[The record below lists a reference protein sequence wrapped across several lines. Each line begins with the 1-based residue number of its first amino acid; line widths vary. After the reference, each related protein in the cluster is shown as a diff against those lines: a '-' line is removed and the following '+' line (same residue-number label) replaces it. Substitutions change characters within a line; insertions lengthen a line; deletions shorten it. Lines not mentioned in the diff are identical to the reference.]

1 VYSALSQFCKSADQ
15 FPAIHHVHACEDP
28 LLRAADA
35 ETVLRDLN
43 AVWTSIADPGGEL
56 PLTHDSYLKWFH
68 LYGGPLPYAHLDT
81 VAPHV
86 AARLKPEETK
96 QLEEFLVD
104 RKRIQANPTEQ
115 NILEALP
122 GLLKEATEILGSGDS
137 VNKTVYKQLSES
149 VAAFSEA
156 LHKVKL
162 VSRGRLTMLKSM
174 RGSQA
179 QKERLRDIKE
189 DL

>member
-1 VYSALSQFCKSADQ
+1 
-15 FPAIHHVHACEDP
+15 
-28 LLRAADA
+28 
-35 ETVLRDLN
+35 
-43 AVWTSIADPGGEL
+43 
-56 PLTHDSYLKWFH
+56 
-68 LYGGPLPYAHLDT
+68 
-81 VAPHV
+81 
-86 AARLKPEETK
+86 LKPEETK

-149 VAAFSEA
+149 AAAFSEA

>member
-1 VYSALSQFCKSADQ
+1 
-15 FPAIHHVHACEDP
+15 
-28 LLRAADA
+28 
-35 ETVLRDLN
+35 
-43 AVWTSIADPGGEL
+43 
-56 PLTHDSYLKWFH
+56 
-68 LYGGPLPYAHLDT
+68 
-81 VAPHV
+81 
-86 AARLKPEETK
+86 
-96 QLEEFLVD
+96 
-104 RKRIQANPTEQ
+104 
-115 NILEALP
+115 
-122 GLLKEATEILGSGDS
+122 

>member
-1 VYSALSQFCKSADQ
+1 MKFTVVGNQIICRRKNGTAENK
-15 FPAIHHVHACEDP
+15 DP
-28 LLRAADA
+28 YQKIVAFD
-35 ETVLRDLN
+35 
-43 AVWTSIADPGGEL
+43 
-56 PLTHDSYLKWFH
+56 
-68 LYGGPLPYAHLDT
+68 AHLDT